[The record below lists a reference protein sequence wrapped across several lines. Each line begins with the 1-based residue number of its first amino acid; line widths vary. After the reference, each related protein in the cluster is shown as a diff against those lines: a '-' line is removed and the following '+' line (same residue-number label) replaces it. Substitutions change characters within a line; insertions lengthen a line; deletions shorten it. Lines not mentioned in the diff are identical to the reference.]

1 MGTDRLGPVELPRVI
16 EQAIDLI
23 SSTLGDRPVSV
34 VAEYP
39 AHLPALNSD
48 SVRLTEALA
57 GLIAA
62 TVVRARHGE
71 VVVRAALTA
80 APPPGAPASHL
91 RGPWA
96 MLSIAPR
103 GNGLT
108 TEILQAMLE
117 ETTLSDEGTSVLPP
131 AECSR
136 ALSEIGGLLWVGV
149 EAGLPELRVL
159 LPLRAVAAAEAD
171 VEPLR
176 RVLGG
181 HLPKRGEPATRL
193 LVLVEEEELR
203 QVISTELDKAGYR
216 VMSARDGGEVLSL
229 ARAEPPDLILVD
241 ILARDPPAFDIA
253 LVLKQDPRTARIP
266 LLFLTSVRDPVA
278 GVRMGAVD
286 FVVRPTGTG
295 ALITA
300 IESALHSLAQ
310 PVSRVLVVEPDEALR
325 DTMVMMIQAQGYR
338 VTEAA
343 GPEEALVLA
352 ERAQPGLVLVDA
364 ALAQERDYW
373 LLRGLRQAS
382 ADMPVFVM
390 AEALSETEGRAAV
403 RRGASGYT
411 QTGKL
416 PDLLSRVRSGK
427 SGQ

>member
-1 MGTDRLGPVELPRVI
+1 
-16 EQAIDLI
+16 
-23 SSTLGDRPVSV
+23 
-34 VAEYP
+34 
-39 AHLPALNSD
+39 
-48 SVRLTEALA
+48 
-57 GLIAA
+57 LIAA

-71 VVVRAALTA
+71 VVVRAALA
-80 APPPGAPASHL
+80 AESPPGAPVTSQ

-96 MLSIAPR
+96 ILSVALR

-108 TEILQAMLE
+108 SDSLQAMLE
-117 ETTLSDEGTSVLPP
+117 ETASLDEEASVLPP
-131 AECSR
+131 ADCRR
-136 ALSEIGGLLWVGV
+136 ALADMGGHLWIGM
-149 EAGLPELRVL
+149 EAGSPELRVL
-159 LPLRAVAAAEAD
+159 LPLRAVASAEAD

-181 HLPKRGEPATRL
+181 HLPKRGDPARRL
-193 LVLVEEEELR
+193 LLLVEEQQLR
-203 QVISTELDKAGYR
+203 QVIAVELDKAGYR

-241 ILARDPPAFDIA
+241 ILARDPSAFDIA

-266 LLFLTSVRDPVA
+266 LLFLTSVRDPEA

-295 ALITA
+295 ALISA
-300 IESALHSLAQ
+300 IESALHSLEK

-325 DTMVMMIQAQGYR
+325 ETMVMMIQAQGYR
-338 VTEAA
+338 VTEAT

-352 ERAQPGLVLVDA
+352 ERVQPGLVLVDA

-382 ADMPVFVM
+382 ADMPVFIM
-390 AEALSETEGRAAV
+390 AEALSEIEGRAAV
-403 RRGASGYT
+403 SRGASGYT

-416 PDLLSRVRSGK
+416 PDLLNRVRAGK
-427 SGQ
+427 PKP